1 MKPDNNIKQ
10 DIHYKYLF
18 PTENTQI
25 NPITNKCLALH
36 ITKPILTILNF
47 INLFS
52 NYILLL
58 TYVLTRPAIYNT
70 SNSTHHTSNIIQHT
84 SINSRKV

>member
-1 MKPDNNIKQ
+1 MQNYHLKTKQNNNEINIIPHLRIPLDIKKCLKPDNNIKQ

-36 ITKPILTILNF
+36 ITKPI
-47 INLFS
+47 
-52 NYILLL
+52 
-58 TYVLTRPAIYNT
+58 
-70 SNSTHHTSNIIQHT
+70 
-84 SINSRKV
+84 